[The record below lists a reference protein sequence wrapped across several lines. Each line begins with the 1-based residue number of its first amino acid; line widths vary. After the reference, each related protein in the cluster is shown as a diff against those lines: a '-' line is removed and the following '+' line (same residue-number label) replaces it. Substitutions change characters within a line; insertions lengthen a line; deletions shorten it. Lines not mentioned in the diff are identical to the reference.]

1 MSVQFTESQAPVAP
15 FTSTGVHL
23 TPGPKK
29 VTVLSSHPLDPLS
42 PDEVTL
48 SESRYTL
55 VLMWMRSVLRLS
67 QFP

>member
-1 MSVQFTESQAPVAP
+1 MSVQLTEPQ
-15 FTSTGVHL
+15 TTGVRL

-29 VTVLSSHPLDPLS
+29 VTVLASHPLDPLS

-48 SESRYTL
+48 SESRYTP

-67 QFP
+67 QCP